1 MVSEDLFKKYIR
13 IGSDLLLNLS
23 LAGGQLLK
31 VYKSLTQRAS
41 VLKTFKVFAI
51 ISLSELKNT

>member
-1 MVSEDLFKKYIR
+1 MVSEDLIKKYIR

-31 VYKSLTQRAS
+31 VYKSPAQRAS
-41 VLKTFKVFAI
+41 VLYTYI
-51 ISLSELKNT
+51 